1 MLGRIESFRR
11 DIGVGIISAEDGNK
25 YRFQR
30 SGLINARE
38 QLAGEEVDFELSGR
52 TPRAIVVLAGSPW
65 AVFGLPS
72 VPFHPQSPADADHG
86 FSLALAA

>member
-1 MLGRIESFRR
+1 MLGKIENFRR
-11 DIGVGIISAEDGNK
+11 DIGVGVISAEDGSK

-30 SGLINARE
+30 TNLINTPERIV
-38 QLAGEEVDFELSGR
+38 GEEVDFVLLGR
-52 TPRAIVVLAGSPW
+52 TPRDIVVLAGSPW

-72 VPFHPQSPADADHG
+72 VTFSMPADAHQG